1 MVELINITIMKYNEF
16 IKSIEFGNTTAFVY
30 DSPNN
35 RYVYSSGEITESMF
49 ESVTDETEFKIF
61 NINELPKVKEV
72 IVDNFLYELE
82 PAANVADDEYNE
94 VKKRLE
100 TGDVNIG
107 YWSENDGNDDI
118 YMLIF

>member
-1 MVELINITIMKYNEF
+1 MVGLINITIMKYNEF
-16 IKSIEFGNTTAFVY
+16 IKNIEFGNTTAFIY

-35 RYVYSSGEITESMF
+35 RYTYASGEITESTF
-49 ESVTDETEFKIF
+49 ENVTDATEFEIVG
-61 NINELPKVKEV
+61 INELPEVKEV

>member
-1 MVELINITIMKYNEF
+1 MKYNEF
-16 IKSIEFGNTTAFVY
+16 INNIEFGNTTAFVY
-30 DSPNN
+30 DSSNN
-35 RYVYSSGEITESMF
+35 RYIYSSGEITESTF
-49 ESVTDETEFKIF
+49 ENVTDATEFEIVG
-61 NINELPKVKEV
+61 INELPEVKEV